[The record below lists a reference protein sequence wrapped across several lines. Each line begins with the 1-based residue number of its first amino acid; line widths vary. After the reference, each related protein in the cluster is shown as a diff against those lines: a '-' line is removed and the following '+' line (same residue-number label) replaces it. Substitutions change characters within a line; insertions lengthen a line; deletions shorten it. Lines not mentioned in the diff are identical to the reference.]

1 MITLPTDLPSFIL
14 WLGTSAGI
22 GVALSVIAELVPGW
36 ADLSAGAKNFIITL
50 VSIVL
55 PVLSQVLL
63 QVVPASVFNAANGW
77 YLVVLA
83 ILAAA
88 GVINTAAAG
97 FHAFRRRNGLLP
109 SSNKA

>member
-1 MITLPTDLPSFIL
+1 MITLPTDFSSFVV
-14 WLGTSAGI
+14 WLGTSVGI
-22 GVALSVIAELVPGW
+22 GVVLSLIAELVPGW
-36 ADLSAGAKNFIITL
+36 VDFSPGFKNFVITA
-50 VSIVL
+50 VSIIL

-88 GVINTAAAG
+88 GIINASAAL
-97 FHAFRRRNGLLP
+97 FHGVRKLLGLLP
-109 SSNKA
+109 KKA